1 MHFDRKSSG
10 TRIRQLRISK
20 GLTQEQLAEK
30 ISISRTY
37 IVKIESGLQIGPIE
51 IAIELAKFFN
61 VSLDYLLLG
70 KDNQRMERKQCL
82 QMTIAFLAE
91 LEAEL

>member
-1 MHFDRKSSG
+1 MHFDRKSYG

-20 GLTQEQLAEK
+20 GLTQEQLAER

-61 VSLDYLLLG
+61 VSLDFLLLG
-70 KDNQRMERKQCL
+70 KEKQQMERKQCL
-82 QMTIAFLAE
+82 KMTIAFLSE

>member
-1 MHFDRKSSG
+1 MHFDRKSYG

-37 IVKIESGLQIGPIE
+37 I
-51 IAIELAKFFN
+51 
-61 VSLDYLLLG
+61 
-70 KDNQRMERKQCL
+70 
-82 QMTIAFLAE
+82 
-91 LEAEL
+91 